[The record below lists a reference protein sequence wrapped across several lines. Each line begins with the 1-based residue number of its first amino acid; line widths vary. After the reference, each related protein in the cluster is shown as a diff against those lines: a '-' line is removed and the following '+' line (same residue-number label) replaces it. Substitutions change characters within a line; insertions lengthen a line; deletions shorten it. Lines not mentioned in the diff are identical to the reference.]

1 MLYIILSKYYHL
13 NLFSSLG
20 AVASLLISFSSSRN
34 LASVSFYPGLP
45 WSAMPSSVLM
55 QTWDHLSPSR
65 LFISVDLLL
74 SLRDQNHLS
83 VQLDAI
89 LSFIFQSNIHNCS
102 FKYSEWRSLADL
114 DRPRG
119 GMLKFKFWLPKLKWF
134 SNKSPGRDLARP
146 PISWLGPTD
155 LIKLSTN
162 MSGLS
167 ICNVFSE
174 HLRSQTGIPTW

>member
-13 NLFSSLG
+13 NLSGSLG
-20 AVASLLISFSSSRN
+20 AFVSLLISFSSSEN
-34 LASVSFYPGLP
+34 FVSDSCYSGLVCYGLP
-45 WSAMPSSVLM
+45 CPDLFSCKLG
-55 QTWDHLSPSR
+55 TICLR
-65 LFISVDLLL
+65 LFISVGP
-74 SLRDQNHLS
+74 LRDQNHLS
-83 VQLDAI
+83 VELDAI

-102 FKYSEWRSLADL
+102 FKYWGWRSFAELN
-114 DRPRG
+114 RPRVR
-119 GMLKFKFWLPKLKWF
+119 MLKLKFLLPKFKWL

-155 LIKLSTN
+155 LIKLSPN